1 MVAPVGAIEKAAQFL
16 SSFDT
21 RGEKQFITITSSYRL
36 FCLPLRSEDAT
47 LHLRTSPVRTAAK

>member
-1 MVAPVGAIEKAAQFL
+1 MVAPVGAIEKAAQIL

-36 FCLPLRSEDAT
+36 FCLPLLSED
-47 LHLRTSPVRTAAK
+47 VIWIFN